1 MDNALGL
8 FTKLL
13 CVAVVSVLLMGGGLP
28 FLIMVIAGYTVGMY
42 FIDSNLK

>member
-13 CVAVVSVLLMGGGLP
+13 CIAVVSVLLMGGGLP

-42 FIDSNLK
+42 FIDNNLT